1 MATNQPPWAAIL
13 PPAYPPGTFACGD
26 DVGGYYVVPL
36 PFDDGDLGGSEAVEL
51 VDEGVDGVIGGGDV
65 ARDQLLAALK

>member
-1 MATNQPPWAAIL
+1 MYTL
-13 PPAYPPGTFACGD
+13 PPSTPPGTSVAC
-26 DVGGYYVVPL
+26 GGYYVVPL